1 MSEPILDSTA
11 PAAAAPAPAPVA
23 LEVTLPPKVKKPR
36 SVKQQEATAKALAI
50 LSERREKKRA
60 EAVAVS
66 ETKEIA
72 KEVIKK
78 QKKSDPS
85 IEFVTKS
92 DLEGFMSVIEA
103 KMNSRAAAAPAATP
117 VAKVLPTAPSQVA
130 KVIQKAPTPIAPVT
144 KLTGHALL
152 DSLFF
157 PGK

>member
-1 MSEPILDSTA
+1 MSDPAPDSTA
-11 PAAAAPAPAPVA
+11 PAPAPAPLA

-36 SVKQQEATAKALAI
+36 SVKQQEATARALAV
-50 LSERREKKRA
+50 LSERREKKKA
-60 EAVAVS
+60 EMVAVS

-78 QKKSDPS
+78 QKKENV
-85 IEFVTKS
+85 EFVTKS
-92 DLEGFMSVIEA
+92 DLEGFMATIES
-103 KMNSRAAAAPAATP
+103 KMNSRAAAAPVAAP

-130 KVIQKAPTPIAPVT
+130 KVIQKAPTVAAPVA

>member
-1 MSEPILDSTA
+1 MSEPIPDSTA

-23 LEVTLPPKVKKPR
+23 LEVKLPPKVKKPR
-36 SVKQQEATAKALAI
+36 SVAQREATAKALAI
-50 LSERREKKRA
+50 LSERREKKKA
-60 EAVAVS
+60 EMVAVS

-85 IEFVTKS
+85 VEFVTKS

-103 KMNSRAAAAPAATP
+103 KMNSKAAAAPAAP
-117 VAKVLPTAPSQVA
+117 VTKVLPTAPSQVV
-130 KVIQKAPTPIAPVT
+130 KPLLQRAPTPIAPV

-157 PGK
+157 PNK

>member
-1 MSEPILDSTA
+1 MSEPVPDSTA
-11 PAAAAPAPAPVA
+11 PAAAPAPLA

-50 LSERREKKRA
+50 LSERREKKKA

-66 ETKEIA
+66 DTQVIA

-78 QKKSDPS
+78 QKKENPTV
-85 IEFVTKS
+85 EFVTKS
-92 DLEGFMSVIEA
+92 DLEGFMSTIEA
-103 KMNSRAAAAPAATP
+103 KMNSRAAAAPAAP
-117 VAKVLPTAPSQVA
+117 VARVLPTAPSQVA
-130 KVIQKAPTPIAPVT
+130 KPLLQRAPTPLPPA

-157 PGK
+157 PNK